1 MNVLIL
7 MAIPGYTDSMG
18 SFSLKGST
26 TETTNIDVVF
36 KASSASE
43 WLGNG
48 WSELRET
55 YRLLLPYNF
64 PTS

>member
-1 MNVLIL
+1 MDVLIL

-36 KASSASE
+36 KASSTSE

-48 WSELRET
+48 VELREKN
-55 YRLLLPYNF
+55 RLLPYNF